1 MQDDGAVNPPRR
13 VARGLSRLL
22 PGALRA
28 RLAVLFAAAVAVVIA
43 AGVGLLAFAT
53 DRQFDAA
60 VDTGL
65 DTRTVALRQAL
76 ERGDVR
82 VVREDPIAELV
93 GPDGTLVETSPAA
106 SVLESRGGRAS
117 GASFLPAAVLAE
129 VRATDAT
136 VSDSLELPRQGR
148 VRFTATPVSVPAAG
162 SVLVVGTRMREL
174 DEAETRL
181 VLLFLAGAPFL
192 IASLGLAGWVLA
204 GAALRPVADLTRRA
218 ARLSA
223 AELDQRLPQP
233 PGADEVAVL
242 ARTLNGMLD
251 RLESAVRREREFVDD
266 AAHELRTPI
275 AVLRGEL
282 ELALRLGR
290 DLPEDAAESLSA
302 ALGEAERLEHLAQ
315 DLLVLASAERGASAR
330 AAVDVTA
337 LARREAPRL
346 AAAHPVDVQVSGPT
360 AVVDGDERALGRLL
374 ANLVANAESAGA
386 ARVRVRTA
394 LVDDEHVQLVVG
406 DDGRGFPPELVAT
419 ATERFTR
426 GDAARTRSSSGAGL
440 GLAIVAAVVGDHGG
454 ALELG
459 HDDELGGA
467 AVVVRLP
474 RARAAR
480 ADGADRADRVDG
492 EAG

>member
-1 MQDDGAVNPPRR
+1 VQDDGAVNPPRR
-13 VARGLSRLL
+13 VARGLGRLL
-22 PGALRA
+22 PAALRA

-43 AGVGLLAFAT
+43 VGVGLLAFAT

-76 ERGDVR
+76 DRGDVR

-93 GPDGTLVETSPAA
+93 GPDGALLETSPAA
-106 SVLESRGGRAS
+106 SVLESRGGRAT
-117 GASFLPAAVLAE
+117 GASFLPPQVLRQ
-129 VRATDAT
+129 VATTGSA

-148 VRFTATPVSVPAAG
+148 VRFTATPVSVPEAG

-181 VLLFLAGAPFL
+181 VLLFLTGAPL
-192 IASLGLAGWVLA
+192 LVASLGLAGWVLA

-251 RLESAVRREREFVDD
+251 RLQSAVRREREFVDD

-290 DLPEDAAESLSA
+290 DLPEDAAESLEA

-315 DLLVLASAERGASAR
+315 DLLVLASAERGTSTR
-330 AAVDVTA
+330 TAVDVTA
-337 LARREAPRL
+337 LAQREAPRL
-346 AAAHPVDVQVSGPT
+346 GAAHPVDVSVSGPS
-360 AVVDGDERALGRLL
+360 AVVEGDERALGRLL

-386 ARVRVRTA
+386 ARVQVRTA
-394 LVDDEHVQLVVG
+394 VVDDGERVRLVVA

-440 GLAIVAAVVGDHGG
+440 GLAIVAAVVADHGG
-454 ALELG
+454 QLELG
-459 HDDELGGA
+459 EDDELGGA

-474 RARAAR
+474 RAHSALPRR
-480 ADGADRADRVDG
+480 T
-492 EAG
+492 

>member
-1 MQDDGAVNPPRR
+1 
-13 VARGLSRLL
+13 
-22 PGALRA
+22 
-28 RLAVLFAAAVAVVIA
+28 
-43 AGVGLLAFAT
+43 
-53 DRQFDAA
+53 
-60 VDTGL
+60 
-65 DTRTVALRQAL
+65 
-76 ERGDVR
+76 
-82 VVREDPIAELV
+82 
-93 GPDGTLVETSPAA
+93 
-106 SVLESRGGRAS
+106 
-117 GASFLPAAVLAE
+117 
-129 VRATDAT
+129 
-136 VSDSLELPRQGR
+136 
-148 VRFTATPVSVPAAG
+148 
-162 SVLVVGTRMREL
+162 MREL

-181 VLLFLAGAPFL
+181 VLLFLAGAPL
-192 IASLGLAGWVLA
+192 LVASLGLAGWVLA

-251 RLESAVRREREFVDD
+251 RLEQAVRREREFVDD

-290 DLPEDAAESLSA
+290 DLPEDAAESLAA

-330 AAVDVTA
+330 AAVDLAA
-337 LARREAPRL
+337 LAQREAPRL
-346 AAAHPVDVQVSGPT
+346 AAAHPVDVQVSGPA
-360 AVVDGDERALGRLL
+360 AVVEGDERALGRLL

-394 LVDDEHVQLVVG
+394 LADGDGPVQLVVA

-440 GLAIVAAVVGDHGG
+440 GLAIVAAVVSDHGG
-454 ALELG
+454 ELELG

-474 RARAAR
+474 RARR
-480 ADGADRADRVDG
+480 G
-492 EAG
+492 

>member
-1 MQDDGAVNPPRR
+1 MRDDGAVNPHRR
-13 VARGLSRLL
+13 VARGPGRLL
-22 PGALRA
+22 PSALRS

-43 AGVGLLAFAT
+43 AAVGLLAFAT

-65 DTRTVALRQAL
+65 DTRTSALRQAL
-76 ERGDVR
+76 ERGDVG
-82 VVREDPIAELV
+82 VVRDDPIAELV
-93 GPDGTLVETSPAA
+93 GPDGTLVQTSPAA
-106 SVLESRGGRAS
+106 AVLASRGRSSAGS
-117 GASFLPAAVLAE
+117 SFLPPAVLTE
-129 VRATDAT
+129 VRRSGGA
-136 VSDSLELPRQGR
+136 VSGSLEVPRQGR
-148 VRFTATPVSVPAAG
+148 VRFTATPVAVPQAG

-181 VLLFLAGAPFL
+181 LLLFLAGAPVL
-192 IASLGLAGWVLA
+192 VASLGLAGWLLA

-218 ARLSA
+218 ARISA

-251 RLESAVRREREFVDD
+251 RLEAAVRREREFVDD

-282 ELALRLGR
+282 ELALRTGR
-290 DLPEDAAESLSA
+290 DLPEDAAESLAA

-330 AAVDVTA
+330 AAVDLAA
-337 LARREAPRL
+337 LAQREAPRL
-346 AAAHPVDVQVSGPT
+346 AAAHPVDVQVTGPP

-386 ARVRVRTA
+386 GRVRVRTR
-394 LVDDEHVQLVVG
+394 LLDGGGHVELEVA

-426 GDAARTRSSSGAGL
+426 GDAARTRSASGAGL
-440 GLAIVAAVVGDHGG
+440 GLAIVAAVVADHGG
-454 ALELG
+454 DLELG
-459 HDDELGGA
+459 HDAELGGA
-467 AVVVRLP
+467 AVAVRLP
-474 RARAAR
+474 RARGGPPR
-480 ADGADRADRVDG
+480 
-492 EAG
+492 

>member
-1 MQDDGAVNPPRR
+1 MNPPRR
-13 VARGLSRLL
+13 VGGGLRRLGLGRLL
-22 PGALRA
+22 PAALRS

-43 AGVGLLAFAT
+43 AAVALLAFAT

-65 DTRTVALRQAL
+65 DTRTSALQQAL
-76 ERGDVR
+76 DRGDVR
-82 VVREDPIAELV
+82 VVRQDSLAELV
-93 GPDGTLVETSPAA
+93 APDGSLVETSPAA
-106 SVLESRGGRAS
+106 GVLESRGGRAS
-117 GASFLPAAVLAE
+117 GASFLPAKVLAE
-129 VRATDAT
+129 VRANGA

-148 VRFTATPVSVPAAG
+148 VRFTATPVSVPEAG

-181 VLLFLAGAPFL
+181 VLLFLAGAPL
-192 IASLGLAGWVLA
+192 LVASLGLAGWVLA

-251 RLESAVRREREFVDD
+251 RLEQAVRREREFVDD

-290 DLPEDAAESLSA
+290 DLPEDAAESLAA

-330 AAVDVTA
+330 AAVDLAA
-337 LARREAPRL
+337 LAQREAPRL
-346 AAAHPVDVQVSGPT
+346 AAAHPVDVQVSGPA
-360 AVVDGDERALGRLL
+360 AVVEGDERALGRLL

-394 LVDDEHVQLVVG
+394 LADGDGPVQLVVA

-440 GLAIVAAVVGDHGG
+440 GLAIVAAVVSDHGG
-454 ALELG
+454 ELELG

-474 RARAAR
+474 RARR
-480 ADGADRADRVDG
+480 G
-492 EAG
+492 

>member
-13 VARGLSRLL
+13 VGGGLGRLL
-22 PGALRA
+22 PAALRA

-43 AGVGLLAFAT
+43 AAVGLLAFAT

-76 ERGDVR
+76 ARGDVR

-93 GPDGTLVETSPAA
+93 APDGTLVETSPAA
-106 SVLESRGGRAS
+106 SVLESRGARPS
-117 GASFLPAAVLAE
+117 GGSFLPAKVIAE
-129 VRATDAT
+129 VRSTQAP

-148 VRFTATPVSVPAAG
+148 VRFTATPVSVPEAG

-181 VLLFLAGAPFL
+181 VLLFLAGAPVL
-192 IASLGLAGWVLA
+192 VASLGLAGWVLA

-233 PGADEVAVL
+233 PGGDEVAVL

-251 RLESAVRREREFVDD
+251 RLEQAVRREREFVDD

-282 ELALRLGR
+282 ELALRLGK
-290 DLPEDAAESLSA
+290 DLPEDAAESLAA

-330 AAVDVTA
+330 AAVDLAA
-337 LARREAPRL
+337 LAQREAPRL
-346 AAAHPVDVQVSGPT
+346 AAAHPVDVRVVGPA

-386 ARVRVRTA
+386 ARVRVRTSTLDA
-394 LVDDEHVQLVVG
+394 GQRVQLVVA

-440 GLAIVAAVVGDHGG
+440 GLAIVAAVVTDHGG
-454 ALELG
+454 ELELG

-474 RARAAR
+474 RARL
-480 ADGADRADRVDG
+480 G
-492 EAG
+492 